1 MRMNTRFARALLSIA
16 VLLVAASAAR
26 ASEFSDDLKARR
38 ARMMERLGPETM
50 LILFSAPVR
59 QYSADITYEYHQDS
73 NLYYLTGVTQDSTI
87 LVLMP
92 GNASRQELLFI
103 RDRDPVREHWQG
115 RLLSRED
122 ATAQTGISTI
132 LSASQFEGFV
142 ASILGRRAFAA
153 IDDKEAATFFG
164 ALGAGRARVA
174 LALDPGGVDAPLT
187 RPQELARNIRD
198 RYVGFQ
204 TIDATSLLVD
214 LRIIKTPY
222 ERRVLAK
229 SYEIADEAQVAGMR
243 AARPGAWEY
252 EVEAAIEAVHRQRG
266 AASQSYPSIVG
277 SGPNATILHYN
288 ENTRQMQAGELL
300 LVDAGCA
307 YEYMA
312 SDVTRTYPI
321 SGKFTPAQKDIYSI
335 VLQAQEAAMAIA
347 RAGTPL
353 SDVHNKTVEIIKSGL
368 LKLGLITDT
377 SGDQYRMWYTHGANH
392 YVGLDVHD
400 VGPRTRPLAVGMA
413 FVIEPGIYIRQSAL
427 DTLPRTPENLAL
439 IEKIQPAVKKYED
452 IGVRIEDGF
461 LLEESGLRRLS
472 SPLPR
477 TIEEIETF
485 LNTRTAP
492 ASAQR

>member
-164 ALGAGRARVA
+164 ALRACG
-174 LALDPGGVDAPLT
+174 PG
-187 RPQELARNIRD
+187 
-198 RYVGFQ
+198 
-204 TIDATSLLVD
+204 
-214 LRIIKTPY
+214 
-222 ERRVLAK
+222 
-229 SYEIADEAQVAGMR
+229 
-243 AARPGAWEY
+243 ARPG
-252 EVEAAIEAVHRQRG
+252 
-266 AASQSYPSIVG
+266 
-277 SGPNATILHYN
+277 
-288 ENTRQMQAGELL
+288 
-300 LVDAGCA
+300 
-307 YEYMA
+307 
-312 SDVTRTYPI
+312 
-321 SGKFTPAQKDIYSI
+321 
-335 VLQAQEAAMAIA
+335 
-347 RAGTPL
+347 
-353 SDVHNKTVEIIKSGL
+353 
-368 LKLGLITDT
+368 
-377 SGDQYRMWYTHGANH
+377 
-392 YVGLDVHD
+392 
-400 VGPRTRPLAVGMA
+400 
-413 FVIEPGIYIRQSAL
+413 
-427 DTLPRTPENLAL
+427 
-439 IEKIQPAVKKYED
+439 
-452 IGVRIEDGF
+452 
-461 LLEESGLRRLS
+461 RR
-472 SPLPR
+472 
-477 TIEEIETF
+477 
-485 LNTRTAP
+485 
-492 ASAQR
+492 

>member
-1 MRMNTRFARALLSIA
+1 M
-16 VLLVAASAAR
+16 
-26 ASEFSDDLKARR
+26 
-38 ARMMERLGPETM
+38 
-50 LILFSAPVR
+50 
-59 QYSADITYEYHQDS
+59 
-73 NLYYLTGVTQDSTI
+73 
-87 LVLMP
+87 
-92 GNASRQELLFI
+92 
-103 RDRDPVREHWQG
+103 
-115 RLLSRED
+115 
-122 ATAQTGISTI
+122 
-132 LSASQFEGFV
+132 
-142 ASILGRRAFAA
+142 
-153 IDDKEAATFFG
+153 
-164 ALGAGRARVA
+164 
-174 LALDPGGVDAPLT
+174 
-187 RPQELARNIRD
+187 
-198 RYVGFQ
+198 
-204 TIDATSLLVD
+204 
-214 LRIIKTPY
+214 
-222 ERRVLAK
+222 
-229 SYEIADEAQVAGMR
+229 AGMR

-277 SGPNATILHYN
+277 SGPNTTILHYN

-321 SGKFTPAQKDIYSI
+321 SGRFTQAQKDIYSI
-335 VLQAQEAAMAIA
+335 VLQAQEAAMLIA

-353 SDVHNKTVEIIKSGL
+353 SEVHNKTVEIIKAGL

-400 VGPRTRPLAVGMA
+400 VGPRTRPLEVGMA

-439 IEKIQPAVKKYED
+439 IDKIQPAVKKYDD

-485 LNTRTAP
+485 MNTRPAP